1 MKRNRKVSTLKLDSY
16 DYSHYILGYDD
27 FDATVKLNYF
37 RKDYKRYIEVVKESK
52 TYYYEFNSEEFSV
65 SYAKQIEHVVNN
77 REYEN
82 NPISAIEVLNIVLWF

>member
-1 MKRNRKVSTLKLDSY
+1 M
-16 DYSHYILGYDD
+16 GYND

-52 TYYYEFNSEEFSV
+52 TYYYEFNSEEFSI
-65 SYAKQIEHVVNN
+65 SYAKQIEYVINN

-82 NPISAIEVLNIVLWF
+82 NPTSAIEVLNIVL